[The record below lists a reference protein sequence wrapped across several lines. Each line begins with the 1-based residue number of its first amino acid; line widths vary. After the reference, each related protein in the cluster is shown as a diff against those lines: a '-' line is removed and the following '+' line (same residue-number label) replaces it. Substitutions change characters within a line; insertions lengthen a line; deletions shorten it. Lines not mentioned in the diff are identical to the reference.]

1 MNHEET
7 RALIECYLDA
17 YNAFDIDAMM
27 AVMHPDVEFK
37 NISGGQ
43 VDATAHG
50 VDELRQMAEAS
61 KKYFS
66 SRRQTITAFTADG
79 DKASIEVAFE
89 AVPALDLPNGAKAGR
104 TLRLNGRS
112 EFAFRDGKI
121 SSITD
126 IS

>member
-7 RALIECYLDA
+7 RALIERYLDA
-17 YNAFDIDAMM
+17 YNAFDVDAMM
-27 AVMHPDVEFK
+27 AVMHPDIEFK